1 MRAVFLGATHEVT
14 GSLTY
19 LEAGKHK
26 FLVDCGMEQGR
37 DIFVNQDI
45 PVNASEIE
53 AVFLTHAH
61 VDHSGNLP
69 LLYKRG
75 FRGNIYATEA
85 TANLCAI
92 MLLDCANIQEQE
104 AEWKNRKN
112 KRAGK
117 EESGPVYTMDDAKEA
132 IKLFIPVQYD
142 HRIQVEENCEICF
155 HNVGHLLGASCIE
168 IWLREGRAVRKIVFS
183 GDIGNPGRPLIPDP
197 KPVDKADYLVIES
210 TYGNRLHEKTAG
222 SRIYMDQLAEVLD
235 RTFKRGGN
243 VVIPSFAVG
252 RTQELL
258 FFLREIKAKG
268 MVPSLPDFRV
278 FVDSPM
284 AVEATNIFLQTPE
297 DYFSDEV
304 KAIVERGE
312 NPIFFDGLNVSVT
325 SEESVAINFDQLPK
339 VILSASG
346 MCEAGRIRHHLKH
359 NLWRPDSTIVFAGYQ
374 TAGTLGRTLQDGAES
389 VKLFGEEIAVRA
401 EIVTLDNTSGHADR
415 DDLAAWLNGMQEKP
429 KMVFVNHGEDDSVNS
444 FAAYLHET
452 FGYNTFGPYSGTEFD
467 LLSGKITVET
477 KGQYVEE
484 GTEEQVRARSI
495 YGALNTELKRL
506 QRIVTAMRDHSNK
519 EIEAMTEEIS
529 RLAEKYETEK
539 ETEDG
544 SEA

>member
-14 GSLTY
+14 GSMTY

-26 FLVDCGMEQGR
+26 FLVDCGMEQGK
-37 DIFVNQDI
+37 DIFVNQDLEDI

-75 FRGNIYATEA
+75 FRGNVYATEA

-117 EESGPVYTMDDAKEA
+117 EETGPIYSMDDAKEV
-132 IKLFIPVQYD
+132 IKLFIPLPYD
-142 HRIQVEENCEICF
+142 RRVRVEENCEICF
-155 HNVGHLLGASCIE
+155 HNVGHLLGAACIE
-168 IWLREGRAVRKIVFS
+168 IWLKEGRQSRKIVFS
-183 GDIGNPGRPLIPDP
+183 GDIGNPGRPLIADP
-197 KPVDKADYLVIES
+197 QPVDKADYVVIES
-210 TYGNRLHEKTAG
+210 TYGNRLHEKSAG
-222 SRIYMDQLAEVLD
+222 PTIYMNQLAEVLD

-258 FFLREIKAKG
+258 FFLREIKAEG
-268 MVPSLPDFRV
+268 LVPSLPDFRV

-284 AVEATNIFLQTPE
+284 AVEATNIFLQTPQE
-297 DYFSDEV
+297 YFSDEV
-304 KAIVERGE
+304 RAILEQGQ

-325 SEESVAINFDQLPK
+325 SEESIAINSDPDPK

-359 NLWRPDSTIVFAGYQ
+359 NLWRPESTIVFAGYQ

-389 VKLFGEEIAVRA
+389 VKLFGEDIAVKA
-401 EIVTLDNTSGHADR
+401 EIVTLENTSGHADR
-415 DDLAAWLNGMQEKP
+415 DDLAAWLNGMKQKP
-429 KMVFVNHGEDDSVNS
+429 KMVFVNHGEDDSVNE
-444 FAAYLHET
+444 FAAYLREN
-452 FGYNTFGPYSGTEFD
+452 FGYETFGPYSGTVFD
-467 LLSGKITVET
+467 LLSGEVTVAT

-484 GTEEQVRARSI
+484 DTEQQVKSRSLFD
-495 YGALNTELKRL
+495 ALNSAIKRL

-519 EIEAMTEEIS
+519 EIEKMTKAINELADKFEPQEEE
-529 RLAEKYETEK
+529 EK
-539 ETEDG
+539 
-544 SEA
+544 